1 MRTNM
6 YILAYNRYSR
16 GARLLRDAFKC
27 KLVSLDA
34 LHNLPTDAPY
44 VLNWGAAPS
53 RLEVSGVVL
62 NHPTL
67 VNTCSDK
74 VRFFETVKGVAR
86 IPEFTKDL
94 DEALSWAESG
104 LTVMGRSRRG
114 SCGKDIHFYDEDV
127 LDTFVRSDFYVQY
140 KKKKEEFR
148 VHVFDGEVILV
159 QRKALRRVD
168 TEGKAIDTSNV
179 NYRIRNL
186 SNGFIFQRNDI
197 EAPED
202 VLTQARLAV
211 EKVGL
216 DFGAVDVIWNE
227 YEKKAYVLEINTAPG
242 LEGST
247 ISDYTTAIAR
257 KFGMTL

>member
-16 GARLLRDAFKC
+16 GARLLREAFKC
-27 KLVSLDA
+27 KLVSLDNM
-34 LHNLPTDAPY
+34 HSLPTDAPY
-44 VLNWGAAPS
+44 VLNWGAAPN
-53 RLEVSGVVL
+53 RFDATGVVL
-62 NHPTL
+62 NQPKV
-67 VNTCSDK
+67 VNICSDK
-74 VRFFETVKGVAR
+74 VRFFEAVKGAVR

-94 DEALSWAESG
+94 DEALSWVESG
-104 LTVMGRSRRG
+104 QIVMGRNRRG
-114 SCGKDIHFYDEDV
+114 SCGKDILFYEEEA
-127 LDTFVRSDFYVQY
+127 LDSFVKSDFYVQY

-159 QRKALRRVD
+159 QRKALRRLD
-168 TEGKAIDTSNV
+168 TEGKPIDTSNV

-227 YEKKAYVLEINTAPG
+227 YEQKAYVLEINTAPG

-247 ISDYTTAIAR
+247 VGDYTAAIAR